1 MARRTYFFK
10 GRACFLNKPEP
21 FEDKEFRDLWLENI
35 NRYAT
40 LNKLLEPLERAKQL
54 FPEQKEF
61 KLSKMPPRIEGYLY
75 TLGATC

>member
-1 MARRTYFFK
+1 
-10 GRACFLNKPEP
+10 LNKPEP

-61 KLSKMPPRIEGYLY
+61 TEFENFVISFMEGVKHGNSQKFQNLWRKKY
-75 TLGATC
+75 GKH